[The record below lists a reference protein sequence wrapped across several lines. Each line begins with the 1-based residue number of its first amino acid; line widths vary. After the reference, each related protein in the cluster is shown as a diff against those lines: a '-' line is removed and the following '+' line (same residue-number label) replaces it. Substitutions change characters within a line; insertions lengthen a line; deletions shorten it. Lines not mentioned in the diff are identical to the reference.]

1 MLNKFPND
9 IGIFFSLGRQSFLN
23 SSKWIEE
30 VRTEWGSDVII
41 VLVGNKTYLVEKRYW
56 LLPWLQF
63 VLDKVD
69 FLCYFRFQLVRLFHD
84 QMLTIEMTL
93 QFLCYI
99 YGYFLHYSLWTIAE
113 SVELE
118 EKPARK
124 KKNIKVFHWQKVRE
138 KSMVFMLTLSS
149 TFTAIM
155 L

>member
-1 MLNKFPND
+1 MFLNWLIEFYMFSKFSND
-9 IGIFFSLGRQSFLN
+9 FRHIFSLGRQSLN
-23 SSKWIEE
+23 TSKWIEE

-41 VLVGNKTYLVEKRYW
+41 VLVGNKTDLVEKRYW

-99 YGYFLHYSLWTIAE
+99 YGYFLHYSLWTVAE

-118 EKPARK
+118 VKPTRK
-124 KKNIKVFHWQKVRE
+124 TKI
-138 KSMVFMLTLSS
+138 
-149 TFTAIM
+149 
-155 L
+155 